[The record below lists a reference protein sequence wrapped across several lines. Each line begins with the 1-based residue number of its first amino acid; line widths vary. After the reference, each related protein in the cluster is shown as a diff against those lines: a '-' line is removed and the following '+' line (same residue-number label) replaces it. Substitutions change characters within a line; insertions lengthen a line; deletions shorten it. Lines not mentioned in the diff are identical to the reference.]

1 MREQVQKK
9 NQLEDK
15 VRKVNM
21 ARMQIRRQLED
32 LNATAEPEVQNVHY
46 LVGIRSTKKTLNEI
60 LVFNVINDNTKNYH
74 KLLPL

>member
-1 MREQVQKK
+1 MTDMKQKIQQK

-46 LVGIRSTKKTLNEI
+46 LVLIQYI
-60 LVFNVINDNTKNYH
+60 DHY
-74 KLLPL
+74 

>member
-1 MREQVQKK
+1 MEHNIEISNKKRQAICNQLQAFMTDMKQKVQQK

-46 LVGIRSTKKTLNEI
+46 LVFIQR
-60 LVFNVINDNTKNYH
+60 
-74 KLLPL
+74 